1 MTFITLTVIALGR
14 IHISSKSFVTIEM
27 LCFNYT
33 VGFF

>member
-1 MTFITLTVIALGR
+1 MTLATLTVIALGR
-14 IHISSKSFVTIEM
+14 IHISSEPAAAIEM